1 MHYYKI
7 QAERIGRLDIGR
19 AADDMQ
25 TELHVIMMAAGRDEM
40 FDHNAVWIVASEEQL
55 GHELQDIVWRY
66 NAGAWCAMTEIDED
80 FAESYC

>member
-1 MHYYKI
+1 MRYYKV
-7 QAERIGRLDIGR
+7 QAERISRLDIGR

-40 FDHNAVWIVASEEQL
+40 FDQNGVWIVASEEQL

-66 NAGAWCAMTEIDED
+66 NGGAWCSMNEIDED
-80 FAESYC
+80 LADAYC